1 MPETRNQTIETYDN
15 KGRLIATESI
25 PYELFDEE
33 LEREETE
40 KVVAELSA
48 LSDAELTTGQL
59 RKLVKALA
67 KLRR

>member
-1 MPETRNQTIETYDN
+1 MPETRYQTIETYDN

-40 KVVAELSA
+40 KVAAELSI

>member
-15 KGRLIATESI
+15 NGRLIATESI
-25 PYELFDEE
+25 PYEVFDEE
-33 LEREETE
+33 LERGETE
-40 KVVAELSA
+40 KVVAELSI

>member
-1 MPETRNQTIETYDN
+1 MPETRYQTIETYDS
-15 KGRLIATESI
+15 KGKLIATESI

-40 KVVAELSA
+40 KVAAELSA
-48 LSDAELTTGQL
+48 LSDAELTTGKL

>member
-1 MPETRNQTIETYDN
+1 MPETRYQTIETYDN

-40 KVVAELSA
+40 KVAAELSA

>member
-1 MPETRNQTIETYDN
+1 MPETRYQTVETYDN
-15 KGRLIATESI
+15 NGRLIATESI
-25 PYELFDEE
+25 PYEVSDEE
-33 LEREETE
+33 LEKE
-40 KVVAELSA
+40 KAEMVVAELSA